1 LSEDEGIE
9 MKAIIYEEFG
19 PPEVLQLREVATPI
33 PKDNEVRIRIF
44 ATTVPAED
52 PGARSTP
59 GLNGLSKPK
68 KPILGEYLAGEV
80 ESVGKNVSR
89 FQPGDGVFGN
99 TGLSYGAYAEYI
111 CLPEDAALAFK
122 PVNMSYEE
130 AAAVPNGG
138 LTSLPFL
145 RDQAQIQA
153 GQTILINGASGTVGT
168 SGVQLAKY
176 FGAEITGVCS
186 TSNLE
191 LVKSLG
197 ADKVIDY
204 TKEDFT
210 KNGETYEIIYDAV
223 GKSSFSACKGSLAPG
238 GVYLTTMPTLAVI
251 PFLLWPFKHNIKKA
265 RFAATGLRSAKKKA
279 ADLGYLKEIIEDGKY
294 KAVIDRT
301 YPLEEIAEAHHYV
314 ETGRKRGDV
323 VITV

>member
-1 LSEDEGIE
+1 

-19 PPEVLQLREVATPI
+19 PPEVLQLREVAMPE
-33 PKDNEVRIRIF
+33 PQDNEVRIRIY

-80 ESVGKNVSR
+80 ESVGIKVSR
-89 FQPGDGVFGN
+89 FQPGDKVFGN

-111 CLPEDAALAFK
+111 CLPEDAALAIK

-145 RDQAQIQA
+145 RDQAKIQA

-168 SGVQLAKY
+168 SAVQLAKY

-186 TSNLE
+186 TVNLE

-204 TKEDFT
+204 TQEDFT
-210 KNGETYEIIYDAV
+210 KNGETYDIIYDAV
-223 GKSSFSACKGSLAPG
+223 GKRSFSACKGSLSPG
-238 GVYLTTMPTLAVI
+238 GVYLTTIPTLAVI
-251 PFLLWPFKHNIKKA
+251 PFLLWPFKSNIKKA

-279 ADLGYLKEIIEDGKY
+279 AELRYLKEIIEDGKY

-301 YPLEEIAEAHHYV
+301 YPMEEIAEAHRYV

-323 VITV
+323 VITI